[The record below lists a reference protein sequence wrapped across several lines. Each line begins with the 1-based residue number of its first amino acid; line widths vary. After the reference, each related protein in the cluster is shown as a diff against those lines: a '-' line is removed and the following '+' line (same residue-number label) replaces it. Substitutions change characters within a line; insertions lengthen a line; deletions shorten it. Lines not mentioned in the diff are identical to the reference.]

1 MTQPRAEEQHL
12 RGRQSNFL
20 LQYNDEISVEGVTG
34 GKQVISI
41 EGYRMMRVGTIL
53 MKNGCKQLK
62 LLIGAEGESLI
73 IFTPGYCID

>member
-1 MTQPRAEEQHL
+1 M
-12 RGRQSNFL
+12 
-20 LQYNDEISVEGVTG
+20 EGVTG